1 MKVEVLESSASLEW
15 HCSYF
20 YIVGLSKIKVLLW
33 KSVYFEFDGEYLC
46 LREHI
51 FIIFINGKCGES
63 PCNNCKLF
71 EC

>member
-33 KSVYFEFDGEYLC
+33 KSAYFEFDYLYV
-46 LREHI
+46 LVEVNI
-51 FIIFINGKCGES
+51 YV
-63 PCNNCKLF
+63 
-71 EC
+71 